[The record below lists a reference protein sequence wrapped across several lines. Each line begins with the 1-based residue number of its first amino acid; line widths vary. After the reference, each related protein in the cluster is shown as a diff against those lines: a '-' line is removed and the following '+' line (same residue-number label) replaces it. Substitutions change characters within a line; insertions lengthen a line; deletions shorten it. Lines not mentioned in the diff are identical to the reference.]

1 MKINV
6 LWVRHCESCANV
18 VIHSKYKK
26 RWITDTKQGFEI
38 PPNCTLIGLIQSFM
52 FGYKLLPELLKKYPQ
67 FKKIDYFCSLL
78 KRTMITNKLIS
89 HGLKKSKHKVKT
101 SKEIGRICN
110 ISERQTPYERMK
122 RIEFNR
128 VGVKTSTKFVKEV
141 NKKYKRTGK
150 KISKKLKKRTKNCK
164 INDHDIFMKESLPLL
179 DSKSLNIIVSH
190 GIVLKRVFKL
200 KGLNNV
206 DAVLAEYDT
215 DTGKYKILDKIRN
228 ITELSHDRINSYQ
241 RIKEGK
247 YNLQY
252 RSKSINLK
260 TDITMDEF
268 IKHVKPLDKTINFK
282 KLDNEITCSK

>member
-1 MKINV
+1 MKKYV
-6 LWVRHCESCANV
+6 LWVRHCESCSNI

-26 RWITDTKQGFEI
+26 RWITDTKQGFTI

-52 FGYKLLPELLKKYPQ
+52 FGYKLLPELLQKYPQ
-67 FKKIDYFCSLL
+67 FKRIDYFCSLL

-89 HGLKKSKHKVKT
+89 HGLTKSKYKVTT

-110 ISERQTPYERMK
+110 ISERQTLYEQMK

-128 VGVKTSTKFVKEV
+128 VSVKTSNKFMKEV

-150 KISKKLKKRTKNCK
+150 KISRKIKKRTKNCK
-164 INDHDIFMKESLPLL
+164 INDHDMFVKESLPLL
-179 DSKSLNIIVSH
+179 DSKSLNVIVSH
-190 GIVLKRVFKL
+190 GIILKKIFKL

-215 DTGKYKILDKIRN
+215 HTGKYKILEKIKN
-228 ITELSHDRINSYQ
+228 MTELSDDTNSHK

-247 YNLQY
+247 YNLHY
-252 RSKSINLK
+252 KSKNINLK
-260 TDITMDEF
+260 TYITTDEF
-268 IKHVKPLDKTINFK
+268 IKCVKPLDKKINFK
-282 KLDNEITCSK
+282 ALENEITCEK